1 MKKVAIVGALLVLAG
16 CAEVENYND
25 VVKTPAPAGLEGY
38 WQSKG
43 PQRKLVSPEAIAS
56 LVVTKDG
63 DTLDCRQWQRVIAL
77 PGKLTMLSDDLT
89 NVTVKRE
96 LYEIERDGNTL
107 EYDGMTLQR
116 VARPTPECA
125 AALEKR
131 HCRRHCR
138 NFASRQR
145 SAAGKVHHAS
155 SITHTLTLPPLQKKV
170 ASPCLLVTTCSSR
183 FLRKS
188 RQVLLA

>member
-1 MKKVAIVGALLVLAG
+1 M
-16 CAEVENYND
+16 ENYND

-43 PQRKLVSPEAIAS
+43 PQRKLVSPEVIAS
-56 LVVTKDG
+56 LVVTKEG

-125 AALEKR
+125 AALEKK
-131 HCRRHCR
+131 RRCR

-145 SAAGKVHHAS
+145 SAAGNAHHTS
-155 SITHTLTLPPLQKKV
+155 SMIHTLTLPALQKNV
-170 ASPCLLVTTCSSR
+170 ASP
-183 FLRKS
+183 
-188 RQVLLA
+188 

>member
-1 MKKVAIVGALLVLAG
+1 MKKIAIVGAFLVLTG
-16 CAEVENYND
+16 CAEVQNYND

-56 LVVTKDG
+56 LVVTKEG

-77 PGKLTMLSDDLT
+77 PGKLTLLSGDLT

-96 LYEIERDGNTL
+96 LYEIEREGNTL

-116 VARPTPECA
+116 VDRSTTECA
-125 AALEKR
+125 DYLSK
-131 HCRRHCR
+131 HPL
-138 NFASRQR
+138 ASQ
-145 SAAGKVHHAS
+145 
-155 SITHTLTLPPLQKKV
+155 LP
-170 ASPCLLVTTCSSR
+170 
-183 FLRKS
+183 
-188 RQVLLA
+188 

>member
-1 MKKVAIVGALLVLAG
+1 MNDEKSSDRWRIAG
-16 CAEVENYND
+16 SGRMREVENYND

-56 LVVTKDG
+56 LVVTKEG

-125 AALEKR
+125 AALEK
-131 HCRRHCR
+131 
-138 NFASRQR
+138 NAAADAAAVISLPG
-145 SAAGKVHHAS
+145 SA
-155 SITHTLTLPPLQKKV
+155 LPPGTLITRPQ
-170 ASPCLLVTTCSSR
+170 
-183 FLRKS
+183 
-188 RQVLLA
+188 